1 MRAELETQ
9 LLALGWSLEKF
20 GAGDIR
26 RVEGDGSAS
35 HWYIARNGMMAQKFQ
50 TLPEV
55 AEWADGML
63 EGQRAT
69 RVRPFQ
75 RISL

>member
-1 MRAELETQ
+1 MKAELENQ

-26 RVEGDGSAS
+26 RVEGDGMVSR
-35 HWYIARNGMMAQKFQ
+35 WYIARDGMMAQKFQ

-63 EGQRAT
+63 ESQRAT
-69 RVRPFQ
+69 RVRPSQ